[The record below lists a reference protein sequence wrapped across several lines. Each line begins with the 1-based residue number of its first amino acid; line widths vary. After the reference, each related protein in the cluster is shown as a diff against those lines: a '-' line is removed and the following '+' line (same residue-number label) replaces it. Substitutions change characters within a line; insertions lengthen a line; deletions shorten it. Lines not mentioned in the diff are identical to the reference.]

1 MMCKVLHLNRSTVY
15 KIFKHK
21 MSDREIRRL
30 ELESK
35 IIEIY
40 NEFDMFMVHQRFEKN
55 SLNKA
60 ITLHLSA

>member
-1 MMCKVLHLNRSTVY
+1 
-15 KIFKHK
+15 

-40 NEFDMFMVHQRFEKN
+40 NEFDSVYGALKIRRELTKQGYYA
-55 SLNKA
+55 SLKS
-60 ITLHLSA
+60 LSVYMR